1 MISLKNTR
9 LVKSD
14 IEDTNR
20 IICKSKRTL
29 HRMYIGNGSH
39 FLTIFK
45 ICTQYYR

>member
-20 IICKSKRTL
+20 IIANFPFFS
-29 HRMYIGNGSH
+29 YSH
-39 FLTIFK
+39 PVIS
-45 ICTQYYR
+45 

>member
-20 IICKSKRTL
+20 IICKSKRMY
-29 HRMYIGNGSH
+29 HRIPV
-39 FLTIFK
+39 
-45 ICTQYYR
+45 C

>member
-1 MISLKNTR
+1 MISLKYTI

-20 IICKSKRTL
+20 MICKSKRTY
-29 HRMYIGNGSH
+29 HGMYIGNGSH

-45 ICTQYYR
+45 ICTQYDR

>member
-20 IICKSKRTL
+20 IICK
-29 HRMYIGNGSH
+29 
-39 FLTIFK
+39 
-45 ICTQYYR
+45 ICIQYYR